1 MTSSALSL
9 LFGVLFFYL
18 SSMTSS
24 IVAFAQE
31 SEDIESSSSKSSTK
45 SNVSDEL
52 NDLELYSDIVVIQK
66 KFFEKTSRWELS
78 VSGVTSLNNKFFTS
92 LGLKGTIG
100 YHFSERWAVEGQA
113 WYLTPLERDFT
124 SDLEDQYQI
133 STSDIVTPQGY
144 LGLNLVWTPI
154 YGKLSLQEKS
164 VNPFELFFTLGAGVI
179 LTDDN
184 QNAPALNMSFGQI
197 HPLSPGMTLRWEI
210 GGNVFSAKGKGS
222 LQGAQQGKETISEI
236 FYVSVGTSF
245 FLPEAKR

>member
-1 MTSSALSL
+1 MTSSTLSL
-9 LFGVLFFYL
+9 LFCILFFY
-18 SSMTSS
+18 
-24 IVAFAQE
+24 F
-31 SEDIESSSSKSSTK
+31 SSSWVYAQDSEEMDRPSVKSTDK

-92 LGLKGTIG
+92 LGLKGTVG

-113 WYLTPLERDFT
+113 WYLSQLERDFT
-124 SDLEDQYQI
+124 SDLEDEYQI

-154 YGKLSLQEKS
+154 YGKLSLQERS

-184 QNAPALNMSFGQI
+184 QNAPALNLSFGQI

-210 GGNVFSAKGKGS
+210 GGNIFSAKGKGS
-222 LQGAQQGKETISEI
+222 LQGGQQGEETLSEI